1 MRLIVAAVQAAPVYL
16 DLPASLAKAETLIAQ
31 AAGQGAQLV
40 VFPETWLPGY
50 PAWLD
55 CCRDVNLWDSP
66 AVKQVYRCLVA
77 NSVVVPGPVT
87 EALGAAARAHGVV
100 LNISVH
106 ERVLAGPGRGTLY
119 NTMLTFEADGRLVH
133 AHRKLMPTYTE
144 RLLWGQGDGRSLH
157 AVPTAAGRVGG
168 LICWEHWLPPARQR
182 LHESGED
189 VHVAAWPQLKE
200 MNLVASRHYAFEGRC
215 FVVAAG
221 AIMHVRDLP
230 PELEP
235 AAELYGRP
243 DALVLNGGSV
253 IIGPDGTVLA
263 GPVYGEE
270 LILTAE
276 IDLTRI
282 QEEKMTLDVAGHYA
296 RPDVFGPMGGDE
308 PVGA

>member
-1 MRLIVAAVQAAPVYL
+1 MLLTVAAVQAAPVYL

-31 AAGQGAQLV
+31 AAAQGAKLV

-55 CCRDVNLWDSP
+55 CCRDVNIWDSP
-66 AVKQVYRCLVA
+66 AVKQVYRRLFE

-87 EALGAAARAHGVV
+87 EALGAAARAHSVV

-119 NTMLTFEADGRLVH
+119 NTMLTFDADGCLAL

-157 AVPTAAGRVGG
+157 AVDTATGRVGG
-168 LICWEHWLPPARQR
+168 LICWEHWMPPARQR

-189 VHVAAWPQLKE
+189 IHVAAWPQLKE

-221 AIMHVRDLP
+221 AIMQVRDLP
-230 PELEP
+230 AELAPTPDLAADP
-235 AAELYGRP
+235 AAF
-243 DALVLNGGSV
+243 VLRGGSV

-263 GPVYGEE
+263 GPVYDEE
-270 LILTAE
+270 LIITAE
-276 IDLTRI
+276 IDLARLP
-282 QEEKMTLDVAGHYA
+282 EERMTLDVAGHYA
-296 RPDVFGPMGGDE
+296 RPDVFGE
-308 PVGA
+308 NSLRS

>member
-16 DLPASLAKAETLIAQ
+16 DLLASLAKAETLIAQ
-31 AAGQGAQLV
+31 AAAQGAKLV

-66 AVKQVYRCLVA
+66 AVKQVYRRLFE

-119 NTMLTFEADGRLVH
+119 NTMLTFDADGRLAL

-157 AVPTAAGRVGG
+157 AVDTAAGRLGG
-168 LICWEHWLPPARQR
+168 LICWEHWMPPARQR

-189 VHVAAWPQLKE
+189 IHVAAWPQLKE

-221 AIMHVRDLP
+221 AIMQVRDLP
-230 PELEP
+230 AELEP
-235 AAELYGRP
+235 TPELAANP
-243 DALVLNGGSV
+243 NAFVLRGGSV
-253 IIGPDGTVLA
+253 IIGPDGSILA
-263 GPVYGEE
+263 GPVYDEE
-270 LILTAE
+270 LIITAE
-276 IDLTRI
+276 IDLTRLP
-282 QEEKMTLDVAGHYA
+282 EERMTLDVAGHYA
-296 RPDVFGPMGGDE
+296 RPDVFGESLPRH
-308 PVGA
+308 